1 MLKNLIFFLFFG
13 VLLCACSTT
22 KGNYDD
28 FFNEKSGWIPANEN
42 ISKEEIK

>member
-28 FFNEKSGWIPANEN
+28 FFNEKSGWIPANKN